1 MDKQT
6 WNTIDV
12 TSNQEICFINYIVLL
27 HHLLVKK
34 SENMLKYIDV
44 YNFIENN
51 QNTIGDE
58 FIAQCK
64 CTLNL
69 L

>member
-44 YNFIENN
+44 YSFIENN

>member
-44 YNFIENN
+44 YSYIENN